1 MGQIKS
7 DYISDPSTVNLT
19 GFKVVNQTLGGFANS
34 QSVILT
40 RYKSHLTWFVRKIHT
55 QQT

>member
-7 DYISDPSTVNLT
+7 DYISDPSLVNLT
-19 GFKVVNQTLGGFANS
+19 GFKVVKQTLGGFANS

-40 RYKSHLTWFVRKIHT
+40 R
-55 QQT
+55 